1 MSVRGWF
8 LCVLLLPP
16 PVLSATHTENDKLR
30 EWKISASVVL
40 AARGD
45 ANSLATAAMLSPA
58 GGPELAWRASVLA
71 PDSVPIAWVRLRLC
85 AITPGC
91 DFRDAATAMRW
102 VAADNPAA
110 WLPTLNQAYKEGDTV
125 EIERV
130 LFDMSQGKHFD
141 VYAMPVAVL
150 MFDALSAAEKSLPKT
165 FAASEDSRLSLVLGV
180 SAAKLVP
187 SFASLE
193 EICRDSTPG
202 TERREACVKIAHKLQ
217 RSDTVHGE
225 LAGIIIEKH
234 AVAPESKEALALTER
249 RRVLESLE
257 SLAAKFDTPLL
268 PWSKSAHAR
277 WHLDQMRAL
286 PREQDVLLAILRE
299 QGTPSMPVSG
309 APSPQ

>member
-1 MSVRGWF
+1 MSVRGWL
-8 LCVLLLPP
+8 LCALLLPP
-16 PVLSATHTENDKLR
+16 PAFSAAHMENDKLR

-58 GGPELAWRASVLA
+58 TGPELAWRASELA

-85 AITPGC
+85 AITPHC

-102 VAADNPAA
+102 IAADNPAA
-110 WLPTLNQAYKEGDTV
+110 WLPTLSVAFKEGDTV

-150 MFDALSAAEKSLPKT
+150 MFDALTAADKSLPKT
-165 FAASEDSRLSLVLGV
+165 YAASDEDRLSLVIGV

-187 SFASLE
+187 SFTSLE
-193 EICRDSTPG
+193 EICRDSAPG
-202 TERREACVKIAHKLQ
+202 TERRDACLKIARKLQ

-225 LAGIIIEKH
+225 LAGITIEKH
-234 AVAPESKEALALTER
+234 TVAPDSREALALTER
-249 RRVLESLE
+249 RRVLESLV

-268 PWSKSAHAR
+268 PWSKSTHAR
-277 WHLDQMRAL
+277 WHLDQMRSL

-299 QGTPSMPVSG
+299 QGTPSLPVSG
-309 APSPQ
+309 PSPQ

>member
-8 LCVLLLPP
+8 LCALLLSSPAF
-16 PVLSATHTENDKLR
+16 SAAHTENDKLR

-45 ANSLATAAMLSPA
+45 AKSLAAAAMLSPA
-58 GGPELAWRASVLA
+58 SGPELAWRASVLA

-85 AITPGC
+85 AITPAC

-102 VAADNPAA
+102 IAADNPAA
-110 WLPTLNQAYKEGDTV
+110 WLPTLGVAFKEGDTV

-141 VYAMPVAVL
+141 VYAMPIAVL
-150 MFDALSAAEKSLPKT
+150 MFDALTATAKSLPKT
-165 FAASEDSRLSLVLGV
+165 YAADDASRLSLVIGV

-187 SFASLE
+187 SFTTLE
-193 EICRDSTPG
+193 EVCRDSAPG
-202 TERREACVKIAHKLQ
+202 TERRDACVKIARKLQ

-225 LAGIIIEKH
+225 LAGIAIEKH
-234 AVAPESKEALALTER
+234 TVAQDSRESLALGER
-249 RRVLESLE
+249 RRVLESLV

-268 PWSKSAHAR
+268 PWSKSTHAR

-309 APSPQ
+309 PSPQ